1 VHGASIGERLH
12 RDLQDNFLLQVFG
25 RKTVTLI
32 PPHHSATLGTVFTTP
47 FLHTT
52 TPQQQGGDGGD
63 LQATTVSLG
72 PGEMLYLPAGYFH
85 RTRMVE
91 GWRPPQPGGG
101 GSDGQPQA
109 QAPARARAQAAKCCD
124 VGCSVNFFLSACF
137 ASLGVVVP
145 ELCPPDWVGGTPPA
159 MTTERALANDELL
172 QSID

>member
-1 VHGASIGERLH
+1 MH

-25 RKTVTLI
+25 RKTVMLI
-32 PPHHSATLGTVFTTP
+32 PPHHAEALGTVFTTP

-52 TPQQQGGDGGD
+52 ALQHGEMPPPFSGVD
-63 LQATTVSLG
+63 LQSSTVSLG

-85 RTRMVE
+85 STTMAE
-91 GWRPPQPGGG
+91 GWRPPVVEG
-101 GSDGQPQA
+101 GSKGHSHA
-109 QAPARARAQAAKCCD
+109 QTKTGATN

-145 ELCPPDWVGGTPPA
+145 ELVPTDWVGEIPPK
-159 MTTERALANDELL
+159 MTTEKALINAELL